1 MFTYHSNAERAAAH
15 QQALRQE
22 AANERRCAAQHQEP
36 QASRRVPRTALNE
49 RVHALSLWLTTVL
62 RVG

>member
-15 QQALRQE
+15 QQTLCQEAATVRRCATLRQE
-22 AANERRCAAQHQEP
+22 PRAAHRGQ
-36 QASRRVPRTALNE
+36 RTALNE
-49 RVHALSLWLTTVL
+49 RVHALSLRLTTVL

>member
-22 AANERRCAAQHQEP
+22 ATNERRCATLPQEP
-36 QASRRVPRTALNE
+36 PASRRVQRTALNE